1 MNQCQTNIDSLRKY
15 FQKKDVLVIDKGIFS
30 FDDIGDDDNGDL
42 NETIKSII
50 DNLLTDKDFQICCF
64 SKKVKNLR

>member
-1 MNQCQTNIDSLRKY
+1 MNPCQTNIDSLRKY

>member
-50 DNLLTDKDFQICCF
+50 DNLLLGKDFQICCF
-64 SKKVKNLR
+64 SKKVMYLP

>member
-30 FDDIGDDDNGDL
+30 FDDIGDDDNGGL

-50 DNLLTDKDFQICCF
+50 DNLLLGKDFQICCF
-64 SKKVKNLR
+64 SKKVMYLR

>member
-50 DNLLTDKDFQICCF
+50 DNLLLGKDFQICCF
-64 SKKVKNLR
+64 SKKVMYLR